1 MQGFQLVWQGFFN
14 KWNIVGVHL
23 SVNCLWHSARRPN
36 TNIHCLI
43 ASFWRR
49 FTRLETLGKI
59 HRLAVFCCCCFFFSF
74 LFFPFFFFL
83 TSSVIGSKKKAL
95 YFILFSDLNL
105 RAFCMCNW
113 QQTWCAK
120 AAHPLLWLILLWSV
134 ILFDI
139 QYRADTGYC
148 NATLPNR
155 LQNCAGSTQHSCR

>member
-1 MQGFQLVWQGFFN
+1 MKHCWGTLVRQLPLA
-14 KWNIVGVHL
+14 L
-23 SVNCLWHSARRPN
+23 STEAKHKHSLS
-36 TNIHCLI
+36 HCLL
-43 ASFWRR
+43 
-49 FTRLETLGKI
+49 LETFHPPGNPWQNSQVGCFL
-59 HRLAVFCCCCFFFSF
+59 LLLFFLFFFI
-74 LFFPFFFFL
+74 FPFFFFL
-83 TSSVIGSKKKAL
+83 TSTVIGSKKKAL